1 MPFQK
6 CEKCGRPAT
15 HKFTR
20 MIEGHAVDFYFC
32 PEHAAEFSPL
42 QPQQTV
48 VTPELA
54 QLLAGL
60 LKGEQGQKAGAE
72 AADGEELKC
81 STCGRAF
88 RQYRQTML
96 LGCGDCYRAF
106 EKPLQDDLRR
116 HHGTVRHTGTPPVP
130 AKPGAAPAVSLDA
143 LQKRLEIAIADED
156 FELAARLRDE
166 IRRLKAETDPKT
178 SDTS

>member
-20 MIEGHAVDFYFC
+20 MIEGHAVDFFFC

-42 QPQQTV
+42 QLQQTL

-60 LKGEQGQKAGAE
+60 LKSEQGQKAADE
-72 AADGEELKC
+72 AADTEELRC
-81 STCGRAF
+81 TTCGRAF
-88 RQYRQTML
+88 RQYRQTLL
-96 LGCGDCYRAF
+96 LGCSDCYRVF

-116 HHGTVRHTGTPPVP
+116 RHGTVRHTQKPLVP
-130 AKPGAAPAVSLDA
+130 AIAGAPPAVMLEA
-143 LQKRLEIAIADED
+143 LQTRLEIAIADED
-156 FELAARLRDE
+156 FELAVKLRDE
-166 IRRLKAETDPKT
+166 IRRLKGEK
-178 SDTS
+178 